1 MRSLLNSLRVNV
13 ETFTYQQPFNLRVVP
28 KSERTAPARDPNR
41 AAFSFFVTGGRQN
54 EGCTCVRSVT
64 VEGSDDSECPL
75 TELSDEPLSFE
86 GAVELKRRSP
96 PAPVAPEALAESPSQ
111 HETGKESKAAA
122 EVVFSAVLRINF
134 QPEYNEPATVLPLML
149 SPDSRISQ
157 RLVFNKT
164 VRY

>member
-75 TELSDEPLSFE
+75 TELSDEPLSFR

-96 PAPVAPEALAESPSQ
+96 PAPVAPEALAEQTSQ
-111 HETGKESKAAA
+111 HEMGKESKAAA
-122 EVVFSAVLRINF
+122 DVFSAVLRINF
-134 QPEYNEPATVLPLML
+134 QPEHNEPAMVLPLVL
-149 SPDSRISQ
+149 LPDSRISQ
-157 RLVFNKT
+157 RLMFNKT